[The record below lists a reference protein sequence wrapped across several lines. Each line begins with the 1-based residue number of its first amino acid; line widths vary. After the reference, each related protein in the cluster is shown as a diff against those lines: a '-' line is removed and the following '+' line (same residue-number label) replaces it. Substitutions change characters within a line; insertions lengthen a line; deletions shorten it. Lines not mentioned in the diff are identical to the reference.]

1 MDKQEL
7 IKLAFE
13 AREHSYSPYSG
24 FCVGAALLTSGGKVY
39 QGCNVENASY
49 GAAICAER
57 NAAMKAVYDGERRFE
72 AIAICGY
79 PRGGRAEDAGF
90 AYPCGICRQVMR
102 EFAPDLEILCL
113 NGAGEER
120 TFTLS
125 ELLPHS
131 FGPEHLSRE
140 DG

>member
-79 PRGGRAEDAGF
+79 PQIAIASKRRS
-90 AYPCGICRQVMR
+90 P
-102 EFAPDLEILCL
+102 
-113 NGAGEER
+113 
-120 TFTLS
+120 S
-125 ELLPHS
+125 
-131 FGPEHLSRE
+131 
-140 DG
+140 